1 MSIFVSWL
9 HDQPVAL
16 TDLFRPPPSY
26 LRHLGKARQGPLTRI
41 AAKQP
46 EGYPKAAI
54 TRGEEAAV
62 KVEKTDK
69 GNVYSDV
76 LVYRG
81 DVRHRHS
88 VPGSII
94 RMTTEKNGV
103 GRPPWLN
110 RRRDR
115 LERTL
120 IGLLKHGT
128 EQRTVAAMAAQATER
143 FVKAYNALR
152 PVLYAEAVKIYGS
165 QRKAAA
171 VLGLNLSTFQRR
183 LKKELAA
190 A

>member
-69 GNVYSDV
+69 GNVYSNV

-103 GRPPWLN
+103 GRPPRVNL
-110 RRRDR
+110 RRQIM
-115 LERTL
+115 TL
-120 IGLLKHGT
+120 PVEDTGA
-128 EQRTVAAMAAQATER
+128 QVRRMAAQATER

-152 PVLYAEAVKIYGS
+152 PVLYMEAVKIYGS

-183 LKKELAA
+183 LKKEHAA
-190 A
+190 

>member
-81 DVRHRHS
+81 DVRPRHS

-103 GRPPWLN
+103 GRPPRVNL
-110 RRRDR
+110 RRQIM
-115 LERTL
+115 TL
-120 IGLLKHGT
+120 P
-128 EQRTVAAMAAQATER
+128 
-143 FVKAYNALR
+143 
-152 PVLYAEAVKIYGS
+152 PVPIELSLTDAVKRYGG
-165 QRKAAA
+165 QRKAAT

-183 LKKELAA
+183 LKKEQAA